1 MSAAAAAQL
10 FPLQGL
16 ICFQVVETPG
26 LHYQLV
32 QLTDSL
38 AAPPVP
44 GAGALGLLKFQAL
57 CDLLLQRN
65 TITSGFSDPD
75 KCRRLGKIMYQ
86 AMGVTLPKVFPFR
99 GTRATAGV
107 GEQQGCPAG

>member
-1 MSAAAAAQL
+1 MLSHVSSSSSA
-10 FPLQGL
+10 FPFAGADLGL

-32 QLTDSL
+32 QLPDSL

-57 CDLLLQRN
+57 RD
-65 TITSGFSDPD
+65 
-75 KCRRLGKIMYQ
+75 
-86 AMGVTLPKVFPFR
+86 
-99 GTRATAGV
+99 
-107 GEQQGCPAG
+107 